1 MVHTYLGET
10 INFHITY
17 KKKKSV
23 RLFVDSYGNVE
34 VQAPKGT
41 PVEYLVQL
49 LEEKWDWIQK
59 TRKEMQERAL
69 GPQEKGYD
77 QGEGFLYLGNTY
89 PIQISQDASINKT
102 MQYLKGISYIF
113 M

>member
-23 RLFVDSYGNVE
+23 RLLDSYGNVE
-34 VQAPKGT
+34 VQAPKRT

-49 LEEKWDWIQK
+49 LEEKWDWIQN
-59 TRKEMQERAL
+59 
-69 GPQEKGYD
+69 
-77 QGEGFLYLGNTY
+77 NT
-89 PIQISQDASINKT
+89 
-102 MQYLKGISYIF
+102 
-113 M
+113 

>member
-17 KKKKSV
+17 KKKKV
-23 RLFVDSYGNVE
+23 RASFVDSYGNVE

-49 LEEKWDWIQK
+49 LEEKWDWIQT
-59 TRKEMQERAL
+59 TRKEMAERAHA
-69 GPQEKGYD
+69 PQEKDYD

-89 PIQISQDASINKT
+89 LIQISQDASIEQDNAIFE
-102 MQYLKGISYIF
+102 GISYIF